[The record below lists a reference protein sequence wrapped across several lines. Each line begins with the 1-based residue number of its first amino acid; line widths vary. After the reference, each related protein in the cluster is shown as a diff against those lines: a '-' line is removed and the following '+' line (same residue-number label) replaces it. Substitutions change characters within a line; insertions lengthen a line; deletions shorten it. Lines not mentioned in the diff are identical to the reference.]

1 MWLELSAFFAKK
13 KQQHEERRVKRFIE
27 SNICAEIYNNLF
39 VTLLLFYL
47 ELPNLVDIL
56 NQLQCAMCVP
66 VAFYFYENADT
77 QNSRIFFGR
86 KTRL

>member
-13 KQQHEERRVKRFIE
+13 KQQHQERRVKRFIE
-27 SNICAEIYNNLF
+27 SNICAEISNNLF
-39 VTLLLFYL
+39 VSLLLFYL
-47 ELPNLVDIL
+47 ELPSLVDIL

-66 VAFYFYENADT
+66 VAFYENADT
-77 QNSRIFFGR
+77 QKSRIFFGR